1 MFLLDSIAVGSRD
14 NQTRSTRSYQKGRN
28 SGRRGQNKVGPQAK
42 TGSRKEIGLEGEQAK
57 AEASQVAPVVKNPPA
72 NEDRHK
78 RYRFNSWVGKIP
90 WRRAW
95 QPTPVCL
102 PGESH
107 GQRSLVGYSPWSH
120 KKTQLK
126 RLSTAQAEDR
136 KRGVQDLGHG
146 HRDVG
151 FCGRPGIC

>member
-1 MFLLDSIAVGSRD
+1 M
-14 NQTRSTRSYQKGRN
+14 
-28 SGRRGQNKVGPQAK
+28 
-42 TGSRKEIGLEGEQAK
+42 
-57 AEASQVAPVVKNPPA
+57 APVVKNPPA
-72 NEDRHK
+72 NEGRHK
-78 RYRFNSWVGKIP
+78 RHRFNSWVRKIP
-90 WRRAW
+90 WKRGIW
-95 QPTPVCL
+95 QPTPVFL

-126 RLSTAQAEDR
+126 QLSTAQAEDR
-136 KRGVQDLGHG
+136 KRGVQDLGRG